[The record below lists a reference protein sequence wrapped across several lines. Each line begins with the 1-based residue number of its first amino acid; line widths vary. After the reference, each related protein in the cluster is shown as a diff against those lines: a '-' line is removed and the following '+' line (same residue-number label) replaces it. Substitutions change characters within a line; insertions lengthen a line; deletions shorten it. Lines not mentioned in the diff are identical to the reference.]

1 MKRAIGIALCLVAA
15 AGLAFAGDKVSDL
28 DGTSW
33 KIDVSPDGM
42 AKEKGEKEFHDT
54 ITFADGLLV
63 TSEGPKLGF
72 GSASYT
78 PARSG
83 DKDWSFTAQ
92 QESEGQGKYV
102 WSGTVHQG
110 DMRGKMVWTKP
121 DGTVLTY
128 TFHGDVKK

>member
-1 MKRAIGIALCLVAA
+1 MKKTLAIALSFSAAVALASA
-15 AGLAFAGDKVSDL
+15 AQKISDL

-33 KIDVSPDGM
+33 TIDVSPDGM

-72 GSASYT
+72 GSASYA

-83 DKDWSFTAQ
+83 DKDWSFRAE
-92 QESEGQGKYV
+92 QESENRGRYV
-102 WSGTVHQG
+102 WSGTVHEG
-110 DMRGKMVWTKP
+110 DMRGKLVWTRP